1 MKNNMK
7 PHELKKLINESIVPK
22 KEKALIFFHSE
33 TCTHCKDAKKF
44 LNEFVKGKKIHY
56 FEIEQI
62 EEWDNGSDLSDLF
75 EVNFYP
81 TVVRINESG
90 YKKYVGTKEIKQIIL

>member
-1 MKNNMK
+1 MKDSRTHSNDSFNYPNN
-7 PHELKKLINESIVPK
+7 EETGEISFDTFSVK

-33 TCTHCKDAKKF
+33 TCTHFKDAKKF

-75 EVNFYP
+75 DL
-81 TVVRINESG
+81 SDLD
-90 YKKYVGTKEIKQIIL
+90 IIFFVYLR